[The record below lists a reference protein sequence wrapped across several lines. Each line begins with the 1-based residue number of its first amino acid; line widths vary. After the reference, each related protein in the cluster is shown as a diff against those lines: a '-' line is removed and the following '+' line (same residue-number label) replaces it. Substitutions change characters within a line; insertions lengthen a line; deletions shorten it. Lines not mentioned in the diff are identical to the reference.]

1 MQYKVSDKGIDMIC
15 FFEGFRAK
23 AYKCPAGI
31 WTIGYGHTKG
41 VKSGDIITKEQGVKY
56 LREDVAFA
64 EKYVNNLG
72 VCETQGQFD
81 ALVDFVFNLG
91 SSALKNSTLLKKI
104 KNKASDSEIC
114 KQFRRWVYAG
124 GKKLTGLVRRREAEC
139 ELWIS

>member
-15 FFEGFRAK
+15 YFEGFRSK
-23 AYKCPAGI
+23 AYKCSAGVL
-31 WTIGYGHTKG
+31 TIGYGHTKG
-41 VKSGDIITKEQGVKY
+41 VKAGDVITKEQGLQY
-56 LREDVAFA
+56 LREDVEYA

-91 SSALKNSTLLKKI
+91 SGALSGSTLLKKI
-104 KNKASDSEIC
+104 KNKASDKEIC